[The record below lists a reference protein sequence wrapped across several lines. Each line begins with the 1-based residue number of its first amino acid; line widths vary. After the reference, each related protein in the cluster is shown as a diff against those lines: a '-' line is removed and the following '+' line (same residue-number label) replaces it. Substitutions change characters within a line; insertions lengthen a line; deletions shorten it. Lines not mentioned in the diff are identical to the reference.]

1 MTSRPPSSAKTD
13 AANAAQEKL
22 YQLLQ
27 DQTSW
32 IGEVGKSIE
41 RSEDHIKQ
49 RIQYFDRLAVLSG
62 AILAFSVPAFT
73 SLQAPG
79 RTITHRYSSLG
90 FAIGGWAFLFL
101 ATIGSAVTHYL
112 LVEFYAIVTSE
123 HEKSVQSVLFNNLN
137 LLQKNLMRAA
147 GGNLDDLQ
155 PVSVPILSFN
165 RLPWHERLGFRLKL
179 SSRVALVACLLGAS
193 SIFIFLI
200 LSSF

>member
-1 MTSRPPSSAKTD
+1 MSSRPPTSSKTD

-49 RIQYFDRLAVLSG
+49 RIQYFDRLGVLSG

-112 LVEFYAIVTSE
+112 LVEFYTSE

-155 PVSVPILSFN
+155 PVSVPILSFK
-165 RLPWHERLGFRLKL
+165 RLPWHEKLGYRLAL

-193 SIFIFLI
+193 SIFFFLI